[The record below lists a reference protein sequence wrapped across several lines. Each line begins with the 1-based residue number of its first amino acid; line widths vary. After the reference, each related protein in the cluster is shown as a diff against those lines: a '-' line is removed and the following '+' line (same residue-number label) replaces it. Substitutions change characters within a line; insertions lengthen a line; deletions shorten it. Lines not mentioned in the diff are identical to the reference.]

1 MKAEVKKLECFPAT
15 VMEGVYVSG
24 TGVTIQNLLDN
35 DFIKTFIR
43 KNSNKLKRFRG
54 MFRYTADNYQYCKD
68 SAKSGDYWFYD
79 GDIRINMDASV
90 LNPGGIL
97 YFDGVYYKTIDLPAV
112 NDIAIQPK
120 YDVCIVG
127 GGAGGIGAA
136 YALKDSGWRVCLVEK
151 LDTLGGT
158 HCNAGVGLMIASPIC
173 KWYKDL
179 AADMYNDGIL
189 GFYNN
194 GTANQVPVGVGYGT
208 DFERQFRASQ
218 FTDPQSVINGFIGN
232 HTQISDTRT
241 SKRYFKDLCGSI
253 DIITNQAV
261 LETVSANG
269 KVDYI
274 KVKNTLDGKENII
287 CADYFIDCS
296 GDGVLFTSDQKLTL
310 DTDYY
315 VGTDPKDRFNEG
327 VYPNGYQGDHY
338 GINTVEPVY
347 YQTGTFYGQSGFKLP
362 PLPTKYKKYDGVTAR
377 SNFGFGSLG
386 DIGYVSSISNSYG
399 TRMSL
404 ERFITYDDTWNLA
417 DGYDRALAT
426 FMVGGYTAANRFAGT
441 RKLLAI
447 REKYRIACEKTV
459 DQAYLEKQ
467 ITSSNYAD
475 EHTIALST
483 WYVDIHNQGYH
494 CVSNIANGVP
504 YEAMIP
510 KCYKNALVACRAFGA
525 SHIGLSSV
533 RLVKTMMDMGHSAGT
548 AILQLL
554 NKDTRVDVRNVDVVA
569 VQSAIGIADVVAEL
583 EEYFYNTS
591 LR

>member
-1 MKAEVKKLECFPAT
+1 M
-15 VMEGVYVSG
+15 
-24 TGVTIQNLLDN
+24 
-35 DFIKTFIR
+35 
-43 KNSNKLKRFRG
+43 
-54 MFRYTADNYQYCKD
+54 
-68 SAKSGDYWFYD
+68 
-79 GDIRINMDASV
+79 
-90 LNPGGIL
+90 
-97 YFDGVYYKTIDLPAV
+97 
-112 NDIAIQPK
+112 
-120 YDVCIVG
+120 
-127 GGAGGIGAA
+127 
-136 YALKDSGWRVCLVEK
+136 
-151 LDTLGGT
+151 
-158 HCNAGVGLMIASPIC
+158 
-173 KWYKDL
+173 
-179 AADMYNDGIL
+179 
-189 GFYNN
+189 
-194 GTANQVPVGVGYGT
+194 
-208 DFERQFRASQ
+208 
-218 FTDPQSVINGFIGN
+218 
-232 HTQISDTRT
+232 
-241 SKRYFKDLCGSI
+241 
-253 DIITNQAV
+253 
-261 LETVSANG
+261 
-269 KVDYI
+269 
-274 KVKNTLDGKENII
+274 
-287 CADYFIDCS
+287 
-296 GDGVLFTSDQKLTL
+296 
-310 DTDYY
+310 
-315 VGTDPKDRFNEG
+315 
-327 VYPNGYQGDHY
+327 YPNGYQGDHY